1 MKILL
6 VEDEK
11 RIANFIERGL
21 KEKKYVVDVASDGE
35 KGLFMSEVN
44 IYDLII
50 LDIMLP
56 AKDGISIC
64 RELRRRKIDVPI
76 LILTARDAVRDK
88 VLGLDSGADDYL
100 TKPFAFEELLARIR
114 VLLRRKE
121 GAKTTILKVAD
132 LELNQL
138 THEVTRAGKT
148 IDLTSKEY
156 TLLEYLMINANHIV
170 TRTMISEHVWN
181 ESFDSFTNIIDV
193 YINFLRSKIDKDF
206 QKELIHT
213 IRGTGYVLKGQA
225 HNAD

>member
-1 MKILL
+1 MRILL

-21 KEKKYVVDVASDGE
+21 KENHYAVDVASDGE
-35 KGLFMSEVN
+35 KGFFMAEVN

-50 LDIMLP
+50 LDVMLP
-56 AKDGISIC
+56 EKDGISVC
-64 RELRRRKIDVPI
+64 RELRKKKIGVPI
-76 LILTARDAVRDK
+76 LILTAKDTVRDK
-88 VLGLDSGADDYL
+88 VSGLDSGADDYL

-114 VLLRRKE
+114 VLLRRKD
-121 GAKTTILKVAD
+121 GIKATILKASD

-138 THEVTRAGKT
+138 THEVTRAGRK

-156 TLLEYLMINANHIV
+156 ALLEYLMINANHIV

-193 YINFLRSKIDKDF
+193 YINYLRSKIDKGF
-206 QKELIHT
+206 RKELIHT
-213 IRGTGYVLKGQA
+213 LRGTGYVLK
-225 HNAD
+225 D

>member
-1 MKILL
+1 MRILL
-6 VEDEK
+6 IEDEK

-21 KEKKYVVDVASDGE
+21 KENHYAVDTASDGE

-50 LDIMLP
+50 LDVMLP
-56 AKDGISIC
+56 GKDGISVC
-64 RELRRRKIDVPI
+64 QELRKKKIDVPV
-76 LILTARDAVRDK
+76 LILTAKDTVRDK
-88 VLGLDSGADDYL
+88 VLGLNSGADDYL

-121 GAKTTILKVAD
+121 GVKTTILKVGD

-138 THEVTRAGKT
+138 AHQVTRAGKK

-156 TLLEYLMINANHIV
+156 TLLEYLMVNTDHIV

-193 YINFLRSKIDKDF
+193 YINYLRSNIDKGF
-206 QKELIHT
+206 GKELIHT
-213 IRGTGYVLKGQA
+213 IRGTGYVLKG
-225 HNAD
+225 